1 MENNKA
7 NKVYKVV
14 MLILITA
21 IVTFMITSIGMYNY
35 FVKTN
40 QGRIAVVESIE
51 KNGDDYS
58 MLNAKLQ
65 IVKDYLNDNYIGELN
80 LDQMIEGAIKG
91 YVEGVGDDYTEYLSK
106 DEYEELIV
114 NVTGDFVGIG
124 VYIYK
129 DQDGNLIVLA
139 PMENSPSE
147 EAGIEAGDRILAID
161 GENCNEMDINVASSK
176 IKGEAGSTVELEIQR
191 GTETLKKTVTRRTV
205 EISDSA
211 SKILDGNIGYI
222 VLSTFDTDCSKKIKK
237 YMEEF
242 QSKGI
247 NSVILDLRNNTGGV
261 VEEAVKI
268 SELFIDKGNTVLRSY
283 NKTEKETII
292 KSSSGKYKDINLVV
306 LVNDYSASASEIVTA
321 ALKDNKAATIVGI
334 RTYGKGVMQ
343 EIQPLFDGAIKITIE
358 EFKTPNGDKI
368 NKVGIKPDV
377 EIEIEIDKDSNED
390 LQLQKAIEILK

>member
-80 LDQMIEGAIKG
+80 LDKMIEGAIKG

-129 DQDGNLIVLA
+129 DKDGNLIVLA

-334 RTYGKGVMQ
+334 KTYGKGVMQ

-377 EIEIEIDKDSNED
+377 EIEIDKDSNED

>member
-35 FVKTN
+35 FMKTN

-334 RTYGKGVMQ
+334 KTYGKGVMQ

-377 EIEIEIDKDSNED
+377 EIEIDKDSNED

>member
-7 NKVYKVV
+7 NKIYKVI
-14 MLILITA
+14 MLILITG

-40 QGRIAVVESIE
+40 QGRKAVVESIE

-58 MLNAKLQ
+58 TLNAKLQ

-80 LDQMIEGAIKG
+80 LDKMIEGAIKG

-129 DQDGNLIVLA
+129 DKDGNLIVLA

-147 EAGIEAGDRILAID
+147 EAGIEAGDIILTID

-222 VLSTFDTDCSKKIKK
+222 VLSTFDTDCSKKIEK

-306 LVNDYSASASEIVTA
+306 LVNDYSASASEIVTS
-321 ALKDNKAATIVGI
+321 ALKDNKAATIIGTK
-334 RTYGKGVMQ
+334 TYGKGVMQ

-377 EIEIEIDKDSNED
+377 EIEIDKDSNED

>member
-35 FVKTN
+35 FMKTN

-80 LDQMIEGAIKG
+80 LDKMIEGAIKG

-334 RTYGKGVMQ
+334 KTYGKGVMQ

-377 EIEIEIDKDSNED
+377 EIEIDKDSNED

>member
-7 NKVYKVV
+7 NKIYKVI
-14 MLILITA
+14 MLILITG

-40 QGRIAVVESIE
+40 QGRKAVVESIE

-58 MLNAKLQ
+58 TLNAKLQ

-80 LDQMIEGAIKG
+80 LDKMIEGAIKG

-129 DQDGNLIVLA
+129 DKDGNLIVLA

-205 EISDSA
+205 EIKDSA
-211 SKILDGNIGYI
+211 SKVLDGNIGYI
-222 VLSTFDTDCSKKIKK
+222 VLSTFDTDCSKEIEK

-242 QSKGI
+242 QRKGI

-377 EIEIEIDKDSNED
+377 EIEIDKDSNED

>member
-65 IVKDYLNDNYIGELN
+65 IVKDYLNENYIGELN
-80 LDQMIEGAIKG
+80 LDKMIEGAIKG

-129 DQDGNLIVLA
+129 DKDGNLIVLA

-176 IKGEAGSTVELEIQR
+176 IKGEAGSTVELKIQR

-222 VLSTFDTDCSKKIKK
+222 VLSTFDTDCSKKIEK

-377 EIEIEIDKDSNED
+377 EIEIDKDSNED

>member
-129 DQDGNLIVLA
+129 DKDGNLIVLA

-222 VLSTFDTDCSKKIKK
+222 VLSTFDTDCSKKIEK

-377 EIEIEIDKDSNED
+377 EIEIDKDSNED

>member
-1 MENNKA
+1 M
-7 NKVYKVV
+7 
-14 MLILITA
+14 
-21 IVTFMITSIGMYNY
+21 
-35 FVKTN
+35 
-40 QGRIAVVESIE
+40 
-51 KNGDDYS
+51 
-58 MLNAKLQ
+58 
-65 IVKDYLNDNYIGELN
+65 
-80 LDQMIEGAIKG
+80 
-91 YVEGVGDDYTEYLSK
+91 SK

-129 DQDGNLIVLA
+129 DKDGNLIVLA

-222 VLSTFDTDCSKKIKK
+222 VLSTFDTDCSKKIEK

-377 EIEIEIDKDSNED
+377 EIEIDKDSNED

>member
-35 FVKTN
+35 FMKTN

-334 RTYGKGVMQ
+334 KTYGKGVMQ

-377 EIEIEIDKDSNED
+377 EIEINKDSNED

>member
-80 LDQMIEGAIKG
+80 LDQMIDGAIKG

-283 NKTEKETII
+283 NKAEKETII

-334 RTYGKGVMQ
+334 KTYGKGVMQ

-377 EIEIEIDKDSNED
+377 EIEIDKDSNED

>member
-65 IVKDYLNDNYIGELN
+65 IVKDYLNENYIGELN
-80 LDQMIEGAIKG
+80 LDKMIEGAIKG

-129 DQDGNLIVLA
+129 DKDGNLIVLA

-222 VLSTFDTDCSKKIKK
+222 VLSTFDTDCSKKIEK

-321 ALKDNKAATIVGI
+321 ALKDNTAATIVGI

-377 EIEIEIDKDSNED
+377 EIEIDKDSNED

>member
-35 FVKTN
+35 FMKTN

-80 LDQMIEGAIKG
+80 LDKMIEGAIKG

-129 DQDGNLIVLA
+129 DKDGNLIVLA

-334 RTYGKGVMQ
+334 KTYGKGVMQ

-377 EIEIEIDKDSNED
+377 EIEIDKDSNED

>member
-1 MENNKA
+1 
-7 NKVYKVV
+7 
-14 MLILITA
+14 
-21 IVTFMITSIGMYNY
+21 
-35 FVKTN
+35 
-40 QGRIAVVESIE
+40 
-51 KNGDDYS
+51 
-58 MLNAKLQ
+58 
-65 IVKDYLNDNYIGELN
+65 
-80 LDQMIEGAIKG
+80 
-91 YVEGVGDDYTEYLSK
+91 
-106 DEYEELIV
+106 
-114 NVTGDFVGIG
+114 
-124 VYIYK
+124 
-129 DQDGNLIVLA
+129 
-139 PMENSPSE
+139 
-147 EAGIEAGDRILAID
+147 
-161 GENCNEMDINVASSK
+161 
-176 IKGEAGSTVELEIQR
+176 
-191 GTETLKKTVTRRTV
+191 
-205 EISDSA
+205 
-211 SKILDGNIGYI
+211 
-222 VLSTFDTDCSKKIKK
+222 
-237 YMEEF
+237 MEEF

-334 RTYGKGVMQ
+334 KTYGKGVMQ

-377 EIEIEIDKDSNED
+377 EIEIDKDSNED

>member
-147 EAGIEAGDRILAID
+147 EAGTEAGDRILAID
-161 GENCNEMDINVASSK
+161 GENCNEMEINVASSK

-377 EIEIEIDKDSNED
+377 EIEIDKDSNED

>member
-80 LDQMIEGAIKG
+80 LDKMIEGAIKG

-129 DQDGNLIVLA
+129 DKDGNLIVLA

-211 SKILDGNIGYI
+211 SKILEGNIGYI
-222 VLSTFDTDCSKKIKK
+222 VLSTFDTDCSKKIEK

-377 EIEIEIDKDSNED
+377 EIEIDKDSNED

>member
-1 MENNKA
+1 MHRQ
-7 NKVYKVV
+7 
-14 MLILITA
+14 ITDH
-21 IVTFMITSIGMYNY
+21 SRSCHYC
-35 FVKTN
+35 
-40 QGRIAVVESIE
+40 S
-51 KNGDDYS
+51 
-58 MLNAKLQ
+58 
-65 IVKDYLNDNYIGELN
+65 NDNGE
-80 LDQMIEGAIKG
+80 
-91 YVEGVGDDYTEYLSK
+91 
-106 DEYEELIV
+106 
-114 NVTGDFVGIG
+114 
-124 VYIYK
+124 
-129 DQDGNLIVLA
+129 
-139 PMENSPSE
+139 SE
-147 EAGIEAGDRILAID
+147 WNPLCQYCICGSMGMGWERNAGL
-161 GENCNEMDINVASSK
+161 VW
-176 IKGEAGSTVELEIQR
+176 T
-191 GTETLKKTVTRRTV
+191 
-205 EISDSA
+205 
-211 SKILDGNIGYI
+211 
-222 VLSTFDTDCSKKIKK
+222 KKIKK

-334 RTYGKGVMQ
+334 KTYGKGVMQ

-377 EIEIEIDKDSNED
+377 EIEIDKDSNED

>member
-40 QGRIAVVESIE
+40 QGRKAVVESIE

-58 MLNAKLQ
+58 TLNAKLQ

-80 LDQMIEGAIKG
+80 LDKMIEGAIKG

-129 DQDGNLIVLA
+129 DKDGNLIVLA

-211 SKILDGNIGYI
+211 SKILEGNIGYI
-222 VLSTFDTDCSKKIKK
+222 VLSTFDTDCSKKIEK

-377 EIEIEIDKDSNED
+377 EIEIDKDSNED

>member
-40 QGRIAVVESIE
+40 QGRKTVVESIE
-51 KNGDDYS
+51 RNGDDYS
-58 MLNAKLQ
+58 TLNAKLQ

-80 LDQMIEGAIKG
+80 LDKMIEGAIKG

-129 DQDGNLIVLA
+129 DKDGNLIVLA

-147 EAGIEAGDRILAID
+147 EAGIEAGDIILTID

-191 GTETLKKTVTRRTV
+191 GTETFKKTVTRRTV
-205 EISDSA
+205 EIKDST

-222 VLSTFDTDCSKKIKK
+222 VLSTFDTDCSKEIEK

-242 QSKGI
+242 QGKGI
-247 NSVILDLRNNTGGV
+247 NSVILDLRNNTGGI

-268 SELFIDKGNTVLRSY
+268 SELFIDKGNIVLRSY

-321 ALKDNKAATIVGI
+321 ALKDNNAATIVGI
-334 RTYGKGVMQ
+334 KTYGKGVMQ

-358 EFKTPNGDKI
+358 EFKTPNGDTI

-377 EIEIEIDKDSNED
+377 EIEIDKDSEED
-390 LQLQKAIEILK
+390 VQLQKAIEILK

>member
-35 FVKTN
+35 FMKTN

-80 LDQMIEGAIKG
+80 LDKMIEGAIKG

-147 EAGIEAGDRILAID
+147 AAGIEAGDRILAID

-334 RTYGKGVMQ
+334 KTYGKGVMQ

-377 EIEIEIDKDSNED
+377 EIEIDKDSNED

>member
-40 QGRIAVVESIE
+40 QGRKAVVESIE

-58 MLNAKLQ
+58 TLNAKLQ
-65 IVKDYLNDNYIGELN
+65 IVKDYLNENYIGELN
-80 LDQMIEGAIKG
+80 LDKMIEGAIKG

-129 DQDGNLIVLA
+129 DKDGNLIVLA

-147 EAGIEAGDRILAID
+147 EAGIEAGDIILTID

-222 VLSTFDTDCSKKIKK
+222 VLSTFDTDCSKEIEK

-242 QSKGI
+242 QRKGI

-377 EIEIEIDKDSNED
+377 EIEIDKDSNED

>member
-1 MENNKA
+1 MENNKS

-35 FVKTN
+35 FMKTN

-80 LDQMIEGAIKG
+80 LDKMIEGAIKG

-334 RTYGKGVMQ
+334 KTYGKGVMQ

-377 EIEIEIDKDSNED
+377 EIEIDKDSNED

>member
-65 IVKDYLNDNYIGELN
+65 IVKDYLKDNYIGELN
-80 LDQMIEGAIKG
+80 LDKMIEGAIKG

-129 DQDGNLIVLA
+129 DKDGNLIVLA

-211 SKILDGNIGYI
+211 SKILEGNIGYI
-222 VLSTFDTDCSKKIKK
+222 VLSTFDTDCSKKIEK

-368 NKVGIKPDV
+368 NKIGIKPDV
-377 EIEIEIDKDSNED
+377 EIEIDKDSNED

>member
-80 LDQMIEGAIKG
+80 LDKMIEGAIKG

-129 DQDGNLIVLA
+129 DKDGNLIVLA

-222 VLSTFDTDCSKKIKK
+222 VLSTFDTDCSKKIEK

-368 NKVGIKPDV
+368 NKVGIKPAHV
-377 EIEIEIDKDSNED
+377 TLE
-390 LQLQKAIEILK
+390 

>member
-40 QGRIAVVESIE
+40 QGRKAVVESIE

-58 MLNAKLQ
+58 TLNAKLQ
-65 IVKDYLNDNYIGELN
+65 IVKDYLNENYIGELN
-80 LDQMIEGAIKG
+80 LDKMIEGAIKG

-129 DQDGNLIVLA
+129 DKDGNLIVLA

-283 NKTEKETII
+283 NKAEKETII

-377 EIEIEIDKDSNED
+377 EIEIDKDSNED

>member
-1 MENNKA
+1 MENNKV

-58 MLNAKLQ
+58 TLNAKLQ
-65 IVKDYLNDNYIGELN
+65 IVKDYLNDNYIGDLN
-80 LDQMIEGAIKG
+80 LDKMIEGAIKG

-129 DQDGNLIVLA
+129 DKDGNLIVLA

-211 SKILDGNIGYI
+211 SKILDGNIGYM
-222 VLSTFDTDCSKKIKK
+222 VLSTFDTDCSKKIEK

-358 EFKTPNGDKI
+358 EFKTPNGDTI
-368 NKVGIKPDV
+368 NKKGITPDIVV
-377 EIEIEIDKDSNED
+377 EDDAETTED
-390 LQLQKAIEILK
+390 EQLQKAIEILK

>member
-35 FVKTN
+35 FMKTN

-129 DQDGNLIVLA
+129 DKDGNLIVLA

-222 VLSTFDTDCSKKIKK
+222 VLSTFDTDCSKKIEK

-377 EIEIEIDKDSNED
+377 EIEIDKDSNED

>member
-35 FVKTN
+35 FMKTN

-129 DQDGNLIVLA
+129 DKDGNLIVLA

-222 VLSTFDTDCSKKIKK
+222 VLSTFDTDCSKKIEK

-306 LVNDYSASASEIVTA
+306 LVNGYSASASEIVTA
-321 ALKDNKAATIVGI
+321 ALKDNKAATIVGT

-377 EIEIEIDKDSNED
+377 EIEIDKDSNED

>member
-1 MENNKA
+1 MESSKA
-7 NKVYKVV
+7 NKIYKVV

-35 FVKTN
+35 FMKTN

-211 SKILDGNIGYI
+211 SKILEGNIGYI
-222 VLSTFDTDCSKKIKK
+222 VLSTFDTDCSKKIEK

-334 RTYGKGVMQ
+334 KTYGKGVMQ

-377 EIEIEIDKDSNED
+377 EIEIDKDSNED

>member
-40 QGRIAVVESIE
+40 QGRKAVVESIE

-80 LDQMIEGAIKG
+80 LDKMIEGAIKG

-129 DQDGNLIVLA
+129 DKDGNLIVLA

-334 RTYGKGVMQ
+334 KTYGKGVMQ

-377 EIEIEIDKDSNED
+377 EIEIDKDSNED

>member
-58 MLNAKLQ
+58 ILNAKLQ
-65 IVKDYLNDNYIGELN
+65 IVKDYLKDNYIGELN
-80 LDQMIEGAIKG
+80 LDKMIEGAIKG

-129 DQDGNLIVLA
+129 DKDGNLIVLA

-211 SKILDGNIGYI
+211 SKILEGNIGYI
-222 VLSTFDTDCSKKIKK
+222 VLSTFDTDCSKKIEK

-377 EIEIEIDKDSNED
+377 EIEIDKDSNED
-390 LQLQKAIEILK
+390 PQLQKAIEILK

>member
-35 FVKTN
+35 FMKTN

-65 IVKDYLNDNYIGELN
+65 MVKDYLNDNYIGELN
-80 LDQMIEGAIKG
+80 LDKMIEGAIKG

-334 RTYGKGVMQ
+334 KTYGKGVMQ

-377 EIEIEIDKDSNED
+377 EIEIDKDSNED

>member
-80 LDQMIEGAIKG
+80 LDKMIEGAIKG

-129 DQDGNLIVLA
+129 DKDGNLIVLA

-211 SKILDGNIGYI
+211 SKILEGNIGYI
-222 VLSTFDTDCSKKIKK
+222 VLSTFDTDCSKKIEK

-283 NKTEKETII
+283 NKAEKETII

-377 EIEIEIDKDSNED
+377 EIEIDKDSNED

>member
-35 FVKTN
+35 FMKTN

-222 VLSTFDTDCSKKIKK
+222 VL
-237 YMEEF
+237 
-242 QSKGI
+242 
-247 NSVILDLRNNTGGV
+247 
-261 VEEAVKI
+261 
-268 SELFIDKGNTVLRSY
+268 
-283 NKTEKETII
+283 
-292 KSSSGKYKDINLVV
+292 
-306 LVNDYSASASEIVTA
+306 
-321 ALKDNKAATIVGI
+321 
-334 RTYGKGVMQ
+334 
-343 EIQPLFDGAIKITIE
+343 
-358 EFKTPNGDKI
+358 
-368 NKVGIKPDV
+368 
-377 EIEIEIDKDSNED
+377 
-390 LQLQKAIEILK
+390 

>member
-91 YVEGVGDDYTEYLSK
+91 YYTEYLSK

-377 EIEIEIDKDSNED
+377 EIEIDKDSNED

>member
-306 LVNDYSASASEIVTA
+306 LVNDYSARASEIVTA

-377 EIEIEIDKDSNED
+377 EIEIDKDSNED

>member
-1 MENNKA
+1 MESSKA
-7 NKVYKVV
+7 NKIYKVI

-21 IVTFMITSIGMYNY
+21 IVTFMVTSIGMYNY
-35 FVKTN
+35 FMKTN

-80 LDQMIEGAIKG
+80 LDKMIEGAIKG

-129 DQDGNLIVLA
+129 DKDGNLIVLA

-242 QSKGI
+242 QRKGI

-334 RTYGKGVMQ
+334 KTYGKGVMQ

-377 EIEIEIDKDSNED
+377 EIEIDKDSNED

>member
-7 NKVYKVV
+7 NKIYKVI
-14 MLILITA
+14 MLILITG

-40 QGRIAVVESIE
+40 QGRKAVVESIE

-58 MLNAKLQ
+58 TLNAKLQ

-80 LDQMIEGAIKG
+80 LDKMIEGAIKG

-129 DQDGNLIVLA
+129 DKDGNLIVLA

-147 EAGIEAGDRILAID
+147 EAGIEAGDIILTID

-205 EISDSA
+205 EIKDSA
-211 SKILDGNIGYI
+211 SKVLDGNIGYI
-222 VLSTFDTDCSKKIKK
+222 VLSTFDTDCSKEIEK

-242 QSKGI
+242 QRKGI

-377 EIEIEIDKDSNED
+377 EIEIDKDSNED

>member
-1 MENNKA
+1 MESSKA
-7 NKVYKVV
+7 NKIYKVI

-21 IVTFMITSIGMYNY
+21 IVTFMVTSIGMYNY
-35 FVKTN
+35 FMKTN

-377 EIEIEIDKDSNED
+377 EIEIDKDSNED